1 MPNGQASKNEDIG
14 PPAISF
20 EVLYDRWFHDVSCWV
35 RALGARD
42 ADRDDLVQE
51 VFIVAHR
58 RLASFDGENPAGWLY
73 QIARRKVRDYR
84 RLAWVRHFFASDTL
98 TRFDGVLKSLRN
110 PLNELE
116 TREKSEL
123 LNRVLETLSVD
134 QRATFMLF
142 EVEGQSG
149 EQIAQLQKVPLNTVW
164 ARLYKA
170 RRKLQH
176 AAQRLD
182 NLPLQRPR

>member
-1 MPNGQASKNEDIG
+1 MPDSEASKSEDTG
-14 PPAISF
+14 PAMVSF
-20 EVLYDRWFHDVSCWV
+20 EALYDRWFHDVSCWV

-42 ADRDDLVQE
+42 ADRDDLVQD

-58 RLASFDGENPAGWLY
+58 RLASFNGENPAGWLY

-84 RLAWVRHFFASDTL
+84 RLAWVKHFFASDTL
-98 TRFDGVLKSLRN
+98 TPFDGVLKSLRN
-110 PLNELE
+110 PLSELE
-116 TREKSEL
+116 TKEKSEL
-123 LNRVLETLSVD
+123 LNRVLETLNVD

-176 AAQRLD
+176 AAQRFEK
-182 NLPLQRPR
+182 PPPQRPT

>member
-1 MPNGQASKNEDIG
+1 MPDGKASNDAG
-14 PPAISF
+14 PPVISF
-20 EVLYDRWFHDVSCWV
+20 EELYDRWFHDVSCWV

-58 RLASFDGENPAGWLY
+58 RLEGFDGENPAGWLY

-84 RLAWVRHFFASDTL
+84 GLSWVKHFFASGTL
-98 TRFDGVLKSLRN
+98 TPFDGVLKSHN
-110 PLNELE
+110 DPLSEFE
-116 TREKSEL
+116 TREKSQL
-123 LNRVLETLSVD
+123 LNRVLATLSVD

-170 RRKLQH
+170 RKKLQH
-176 AAQRLD
+176 EAERLD
-182 NLPLQRPR
+182 KPQPQRPR